1 MEWRE
6 KNRIKNNVKLWSWRR
21 EKKILE
27 ADEMRDGLVTAAMG
41 WSAGVSLVWV
51 ADGGGGDVV
60 DGVTLFSSLLVSLS
74 LSLSLDFLYILF

>member
-1 MEWRE
+1 
-6 KNRIKNNVKLWSWRR
+6 
-21 EKKILE
+21 
-27 ADEMRDGLVTAAMG
+27 MRDGLVTAAMG

>member
-1 MEWRE
+1 MLGFEVEGE
-6 KNRIKNNVKLWSWRR
+6 K
-21 EKKILE
+21 KKILE

-74 LSLSLDFLYILF
+74 LSLDFLYILF

>member
-1 MEWRE
+1 MELRE
-6 KNRIKNNVKLWSWRR
+6 KNRIKINVKLWSWRR

-60 DGVTLFSSLLVSLS
+60 DGVTLFFSSLLVS

>member
-1 MEWRE
+1 MLGFEVE
-6 KNRIKNNVKLWSWRR
+6 G
-21 EKKILE
+21 EKKKLLE

-60 DGVTLFSSLLVSLS
+60 DGVTLFSTLLVSLS
-74 LSLSLDFLYILF
+74 LSLSLSTFSISCFKVVSFLFFLN

>member
-1 MEWRE
+1 
-6 KNRIKNNVKLWSWRR
+6 
-21 EKKILE
+21 
-27 ADEMRDGLVTAAMG
+27 MRDGLVTAAMG

-74 LSLSLDFLYILF
+74 RSLSLDFLYILF